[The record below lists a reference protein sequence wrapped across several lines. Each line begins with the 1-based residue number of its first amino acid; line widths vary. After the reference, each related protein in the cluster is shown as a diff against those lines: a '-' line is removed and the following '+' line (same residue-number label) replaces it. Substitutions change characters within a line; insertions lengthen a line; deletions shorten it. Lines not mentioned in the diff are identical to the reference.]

1 MNIESIHFSQKQS
14 SHGTSRPL
22 DFAGFVG
29 QEQIKKVLKTALGS
43 AKISGNALGHMLF
56 SGESGYG
63 KTTLAQLVA
72 HQMGCGIKIITG
84 YAITKPA
91 EMVSMLNSLNAN
103 DILFID
109 EIHRLKSNVEEVLYI
124 AMEDYRI
131 DMVMPD
137 GGSISIPLQPF
148 TLIGATTQI
157 EKVTTPLKNRCVYKF
172 HFCEYTPHEQ
182 QEIMQRYL
190 TVNHITL
197 HGDGHE
203 ELLTDIC
210 THLTNVPR
218 EIANFCLQLK
228 DYLIDT
234 YGEQALFL
242 DTPRRE
248 QFRHR
253 SQLQKGGIT
262 PLHQR
267 YLSILTEAEGMP
279 VGLKTIAVK
288 LGMNEQA
295 VENDIEP
302 LLFKLNKIE
311 KSIKGRI
318 LR

>member
-1 MNIESIHFSQKQS
+1 MDINMINHKQKKTTS
-14 SHGTSRPL
+14 STTRPIAFE
-22 DFAGFVG
+22 DFVG
-29 QEQIKKVLKTALGS
+29 QEQIKKLLKTAIWSSKTSGS
-43 AKISGNALGHMLF
+43 ALGHMLF

-91 EMVSMLNSLNAN
+91 EMVSMLNSLNTN

-148 TLIGATTQI
+148 TLIGATTQM
-157 EKVTTPLKNRCVYKF
+157 ERLSTPLKNRCVYKF
-172 HFCEYTPHEQ
+172 HFTNYSSEEQ
-182 QEIMQRYL
+182 QAILKRYL
-190 TVNHITL
+190 TINAISLVGDDQMTL
-197 HGDGHE
+197 LADM
-203 ELLTDIC
+203 C
-210 THLTNVPR
+210 THLTTVPR

-228 DYLIDT
+228 DYLIDL
-234 YGEQALFL
+234 YGEDNLYL
-242 DTPRRE
+242 DTVRRQE
-248 QFRHR
+248 FRTR
-253 SQLQKGGIT
+253 SKLQKGGIT
-262 PLHQR
+262 PLHQH
-267 YLSILTEAEGMP
+267 YLSILDEAAGNP
-279 VGLKTIAVK
+279 VGLKTLAVK

-295 VENDIEP
+295 VEDDIEP

-311 KSIKGRI
+311 KTAKGRT
-318 LR
+318 LK